1 MTAAASTISRGALRV
16 TLSKTDP
23 QTVTRLL
30 NEAAGGQP
38 AAAQELFPLVYDQ
51 LRALASGYFRDQAAG
66 HTLQPTALVHEAYVK
81 LVGSAEVRW
90 RSRRQFFVL
99 ASKAM
104 RSILVDHARRKNR
117 AKRGGGWQK
126 VSIDVAEAF
135 QPAGSVGVL
144 DMLALDEALSKLAQ
158 LDTRQEQLVELRFFG
173 GLKAEEAAEVLGIS
187 TTTATDEWRVARAW
201 LQRLLT
207 AD

>member
-1 MTAAASTISRGALRV
+1 M
-16 TLSKTDP
+16 TLSNPDP

-30 NEAAGGQP
+30 NQVAAGES
-38 AAAQELFPLVYDQ
+38 AATEELFPLVYDQ
-51 LRALASGYFRDQAAG
+51 LRALASRYFRDQAAG
-66 HTLQPTALVHEAYVK
+66 HTLQPTALVHEAYLK
-81 LVGSAEVRW
+81 LVGPTDIQWE
-90 RSRRQFFVL
+90 SRRQFLAL

-117 AKRGGGWQK
+117 AKRGGGWQR

-135 QPAGSVGVL
+135 RPASGVGVL
-144 DMLALDEALSKLAQ
+144 DMLALDEALSKLAE
-158 LDTRQEQLVELRFFG
+158 LDKRQEQLVELRFFG
-173 GLKAEEAAEVLGIS
+173 GLKAEQAAEVLGIS
-187 TTTATDEWRVARAW
+187 TTTATHQWRVARAW

>member
-1 MTAAASTISRGALRV
+1 M

-30 NEAAGGQP
+30 KLAAAGES
-38 AAAQELFPLVYDQ
+38 AASEELFPLVYDQ
-51 LRALASGYFRDQAAG
+51 LRGLASRYFRDQAAG
-66 HTLQPTALVHEAYVK
+66 HTLQPTALVHEAYMK
-81 LVGSAEVRW
+81 LVGPTDIQWE
-90 RSRRQFFVL
+90 SRRQFLAL

-117 AKRGGGWQK
+117 AKRGGGWQR

-135 QPAGSVGVL
+135 RPAGAVGVL
-144 DMLALDEALSKLAQ
+144 DMLALDEALNKLAE
-158 LDTRQEQLVELRFFG
+158 LDKRQEQLVELRFFG
-173 GLKAEEAAEVLGIS
+173 GLKAEQAADVLGIS

-201 LQRLLT
+201 LQRFLT
-207 AD
+207 ADG

>member
-1 MTAAASTISRGALRV
+1 M
-16 TLSKTDP
+16 TLSNTDP

-30 NEAAGGQP
+30 NQVAAGES
-38 AAAQELFPLVYDQ
+38 AAAEELFPLVYDQ
-51 LRALASGYFRDQAAG
+51 LRALASRYFRDQAAG
-66 HTLQPTALVHEAYVK
+66 HTLQPTALVHEAYMK
-81 LVGSAEVRW
+81 LVGPTDIHW
-90 RSRRQFFVL
+90 RSRGQFLVL

-104 RSILVDHARRKNR
+104 RSILVDHARGKNR
-117 AKRGGGWQK
+117 AKRGGGWQR

-135 QPAGSVGVL
+135 RPVGGVGAL
-144 DMLALDEALSKLAQ
+144 DMLALDEALNKLAE

-173 GLKAEEAAEVLGIS
+173 GLKAEQAAEVLGIS
-187 TTTATDEWRVARAW
+187 TTTATDQWRVARAW